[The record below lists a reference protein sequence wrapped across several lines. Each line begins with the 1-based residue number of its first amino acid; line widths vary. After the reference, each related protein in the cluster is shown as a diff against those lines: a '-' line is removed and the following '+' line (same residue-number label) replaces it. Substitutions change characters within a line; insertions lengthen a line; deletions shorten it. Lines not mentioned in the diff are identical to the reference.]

1 MKNTLSTLGRMV
13 LVLIAAI
20 TLTLLSVR
28 IERIGPDLIQY
39 GNVCGP
45 AGMDPCYKPA
55 LKGGFPV
62 PYLVDAPGI
71 SVQRQLAFFEDNL
84 HPWALTADIALYFAI
99 LMSIVWAVRR
109 RRSK

>member
-1 MKNTLSTLGRMV
+1 MKNTLSTLIRIV

-20 TLTLLSVR
+20 TLALLSVR
-28 IERIGPDLIQY
+28 IERIGPDLVQY
-39 GNVCGP
+39 SNLCEP
-45 AGMDPCYKPA
+45 ANMDLCYKPA